1 MQLGTGRLGRSDRL
15 RRRKEFERVSREG
28 KRRASRGFVVLI
40 APAAGS
46 GDRSGVSAQEV
57 ASAHGGRR
65 LGITASRRVGN
76 AVTRNRMKRAIREW
90 FRCHRDELEED
101 VDIVVIVRRD
111 ATALERAGLERELSS
126 LTRRAEHGGGT
137 ARRTR

>member
-1 MQLGTGRLGRSDRL
+1 
-15 RRRKEFERVSREG
+15 
-28 KRRASRGFVVLI
+28 
-40 APAAGS
+40 
-46 GDRSGVSAQEV
+46 
-57 ASAHGGRR
+57 
-65 LGITASRRVGN
+65 
-76 AVTRNRMKRAIREW
+76 MKRAIREW